1 MLRVLLIDRA
11 NPVFVQSA
19 RALAAAVRD
28 LPVQIVFASD
38 KEPSAVEGNLE
49 IVNVHNVPQRLSIQ
63 SLEEIYG
70 FSIHRALITERSF
83 FDYSSFR
90 RCQTYSELT
99 IDQIGEIV
107 LPYLNAFDYLV
118 REKVD
123 VISEG
128 LADNFLTS
136 LAGRVASYYCK
147 PFYMGFGSY
156 WWSDGMFFVDRLD
169 QTSSEIDERYRY
181 YRDNPDKIDQAR
193 MAGLY
198 ARKHVVRVASGYPWR
213 MRLQQFRAR
222 GRSYE
227 PPSWKHWFCRRVST
241 AASRF
246 LISKAIRSYGGP
258 LDEDFLLFP
267 LHVAPE
273 ATLLGSTPELADQ
286 FSLIKD
292 ISMNMPFGVRLYVKE
307 HPAQQLGAGL
317 DYGFYRRLTALP
329 NVRYIRANASLSNLL
344 EHRRCLGVAVINGT
358 VGLEAA
364 MMYRHAV
371 FVFGRPIYGAAEC
384 FIKPSSFE
392 DFFNQLQKR
401 RLGKFEFDDIAL
413 YSMLHALDDTVVRAP
428 VDLRDFKTWTEY
440 AYGAIPIYRQFL
452 LNCLARFGSGAG
464 GNVTS
469 ALPTVQQAGP

>member
-1 MLRVLLIDRA
+1 MLRVLFVDRS
-11 NPVFVQSA
+11 NPIIVKWVS
-19 RALAAAVRD
+19 ALAEAVRE
-28 LPVQIVFASD
+28 LPIQIIFLSD
-38 KEPSAVEGNLE
+38 KEKSAVVGNME
-49 IVNVHNVPQRLSIQ
+49 IVNVRDVPQRRSIQ

-70 FSIHRALITERSF
+70 FSVHRALVTERSF

-90 RCQTYSELT
+90 RCQTYSDLT

-128 LADNFLTS
+128 LADNFMTS
-136 LAGRVASYYCK
+136 LAGRVASHYGK

-169 QTSSEIDERYRY
+169 QTSSEIDQRYRY

-193 MAGLY
+193 MTELY
-198 ARKHVVRVASGYPWR
+198 ARKHVVQVANSYPWR
-213 MRLQQFRAR
+213 MRLQQFKAR
-222 GRSYE
+222 ERSYE
-227 PPSWKHWFCRRVST
+227 PPSWRHWLYRRVSA

-246 LISKAIRSYGGP
+246 LIRKAIRSYGGP
-258 LDEDFLLFP
+258 LDEDFLVFP

-286 FSLIKD
+286 FSLIKN

-307 HPAQQLGAGL
+307 HPAQRIGAGL

-329 NVRYIRANASLSNLL
+329 NVRYIRADASISGFL
-344 EHRRCLGVAVINGT
+344 EHKRCLGVAVINGT

-364 MMYRHAV
+364 MMHRHAV
-371 FVFGRPIYGAAEC
+371 FVFGRPLYGAAEC
-384 FIKPSSFE
+384 FIKPASFE
-392 DFFNQLQKR
+392 EFFNQLQKR
-401 RLGKFEFDDIAL
+401 RLGRFQFDDIAL

-428 VDLRDFKTWTEY
+428 VDLRVFKTWTDY
-440 AYGAIPIYRQFL
+440 AYASLPIHRQFL
-452 LNCLARFGSGAG
+452 VNCLARFDPSSSRD
-464 GNVTS
+464 VC
-469 ALPTVQQAGP
+469 VDR